1 MAPSPAH
8 ISDTENN
15 FAKTQLAVFFSIL
28 ILAVDSI
35 NPIKIFQHVFPIVA
49 TWHIAT
55 LSIILMLY
63 VFISEM
69 KQLLY
74 YTVKIFFHSILSI
87 FFREVNIIGHQNI
100 PRYGPVIFTSNHAN
114 QFMDSVVVLSSCQR
128 SISFLMAEHSYKKR
142 IVGDIAWA
150 MGVVPVKRAQDSAI
164 KGLGLITVSKL
175 EVEDVKEDEEVKA
188 GVDGSD
194 SDTDKG
200 KHSDTPKSSTSTST
214 SIIEYIIKGTNTKFT
229 EQIKPKDK
237 IRFKNCSNGLK
248 VKTIK
253 SNTEMIA
260 TGITTEFKITTENS
274 HSLSTNPIPF
284 ELLKRIEQSE
294 VYEKV
299 LAKLSSA
306 GTIGIFPEGGSHDR
320 TDLLPL
326 KAGVALIAYS
336 ALEKDG
342 LSVPI
347 VPVGLNYFE
356 RHKIRGRVTVEFGR
370 PIYIDPATLPDFL
383 NGGES
388 RRNVCNDV
396 LERIED
402 SLRGVIVSAPDYQ
415 TLKIIHTARRL
426 YRTKYVSSSE
436 KQDLSRR
443 FAEGYK
449 QLLLMTRGNPP
460 QSWLDL
466 QERLHKYQKE
476 LDELGIRDYQVPGL
490 SSDEMGTDGD
500 HVLNEMKLPFR
511 IAELLLL
518 FLVSLIPSLF
528 LNVPVGIVAHYWALW
543 RRKKAMVKTKVKIKG
558 MDVMLTEKV
567 LLCIVLV
574 PSLWIFYGLSLYLF
588 TDVDLPT
595 LSLFIYSFP
604 LFSYMGIVTTE
615 AGMVELKDLKPIFKR
630 LFPSTRRRMLK
641 LPGERK
647 TLQNDLRDFI
657 KTIGPSLGEVYS
669 EKKLDWADFQQ
680 NMRNGK
686 RNSTNDLKPLDE
698 KKNA

>member
-1 MAPSPAH
+1 
-8 ISDTENN
+8 
-15 FAKTQLAVFFSIL
+15 
-28 ILAVDSI
+28 
-35 NPIKIFQHVFPIVA
+35 
-49 TWHIAT
+49 
-55 LSIILMLY
+55 
-63 VFISEM
+63 M

-396 LERIED
+396 LER
-402 SLRGVIVSAPDYQ
+402 
-415 TLKIIHTARRL
+415 
-426 YRTKYVSSSE
+426 YVCIF
-436 KQDLSRR
+436 LC
-443 FAEGYK
+443 
-449 QLLLMTRGNPP
+449 LL
-460 QSWLDL
+460 
-466 QERLHKYQKE
+466 
-476 LDELGIRDYQVPGL
+476 
-490 SSDEMGTDGD
+490 
-500 HVLNEMKLPFR
+500 
-511 IAELLLL
+511 
-518 FLVSLIPSLF
+518 
-528 LNVPVGIVAHYWALW
+528 
-543 RRKKAMVKTKVKIKG
+543 
-558 MDVMLTEKV
+558 
-567 LLCIVLV
+567 
-574 PSLWIFYGLSLYLF
+574 
-588 TDVDLPT
+588 
-595 LSLFIYSFP
+595 
-604 LFSYMGIVTTE
+604 
-615 AGMVELKDLKPIFKR
+615 
-630 LFPSTRRRMLK
+630 
-641 LPGERK
+641 
-647 TLQNDLRDFI
+647 
-657 KTIGPSLGEVYS
+657 
-669 EKKLDWADFQQ
+669 
-680 NMRNGK
+680 
-686 RNSTNDLKPLDE
+686 
-698 KKNA
+698 